1 MRDES
6 NINQFQSRPHHKQS
20 IAYRSKGA
28 ESINSASN
36 SSGDRW
42 TDSAFAQPAA
52 PRVRL
57 RCRPLMPRRASS
69 GLRLAKAPACERTRG
84 ASRARRAPPACSL
97 RDVRPRETIA
107 QKPRSPPLPLPH
119 ALQARHPNASPGSC
133 DKKCKR
139 NIRVCTRICAQFS
152 QVFIYFIN

>member
-6 NINQFQSRPHHKQS
+6 NKFINQFQSRPHHKQS
-20 IAYRSKGA
+20 IAYRR
-28 ESINSASN
+28 EREENINSTSN

-57 RCRPLMPRRASS
+57 SCRPLTPRRASS
-69 GLRLAKAPACERTRG
+69 GLLLAKAPACERTRG
-84 ASRARRAPPACSL
+84 ASRARCAPPACSP
-97 RDVRPRETIA
+97 RDVRPCETIA
-107 QKPRSPPLPLPH
+107 QKPRSPLLPH

-152 QVFIYFIN
+152 QVFI